1 MWRVGKVPLV
11 QVYLSGKLENG
22 YMLLARSGNQVQEV
36 KTILSTTPWRVAF
49 GGTTRV
55 ACVVEHGCDLFG
67 FFHASFHV
75 VAP

>member
-1 MWRVGKVPLV
+1 MPLV

-36 KTILSTTPWRVAF
+36 KTIQATTPRRVPF
-49 GGTTRV
+49 GGATRV
-55 ACVVEHGCDLFG
+55 APLVEYGCDLFG
-67 FFHASFHV
+67 FFHASFPV